1 MVQLTPAPSVGTGS
15 SLGSSLLLFLQ
26 PGHLQ
31 HLVQGTRLDFLRL
44 VPSDRNEVGVIGVY
58 ILVMPFPALDSPA
71 MLFYQLVEFGVLHD
85 VKELLVN

>member
-1 MVQLTPAPSVGTGS
+1 MVQLTPAPRLGAGS

-26 PGHLQ
+26 SGHLQ
-31 HLVQGTRLDFLRL
+31 HLVQGSRLDFLCL
-44 VPSDRNEVGVIGVY
+44 VPSDWNEVGVIGVY
-58 ILVMPFPALDSPA
+58 ILVMPFPALDRPA

>member
-1 MVQLTPAPSVGTGS
+1 
-15 SLGSSLLLFLQ
+15 
-26 PGHLQ
+26 
-31 HLVQGTRLDFLRL
+31 
-44 VPSDRNEVGVIGVY
+44 VY